1 MTLGVQGMKTSR
13 VVTKTVLLT
22 IGTLGFVV
30 CLTLTYHS
38 MRAVMDVGG
47 SCASGGPY
55 AISRPCPEGVAWV
68 MPVGIF
74 GGFISVGIGLLG
86 VFPQGGPRP
95 YAFAWSA
102 LFLAL
107 GWNFLEYGF
116 DPPGGGTSPGWLVCG
131 FVFVLMGGV
140 PLAFLFWGSAARW
153 VLWGPTADDPDTYLR
168 PYRPPPRRG
177 AASALAPAPS
187 PTPRAPGGLVVPPT
201 PLEVDEPVTLNDDVP
216 EPAVGDVVDR
226 LERLAD
232 LHARGLL
239 DDEEYEKV
247 KDRIVNEGAES

>member
-1 MTLGVQGMKTSR
+1 MALGVKGMTPSR

-22 IGTLGFVV
+22 LGTLGFVV
-30 CLTLTYHS
+30 CLTLMYHS

-68 MPVGIF
+68 MPVAIF
-74 GGFISVGIGLLG
+74 GGLISVGIGLLG

-116 DPPGGGTSPGWLVCG
+116 DPPAGATSPGWLVCG
-131 FVFVLMGGV
+131 FVFVVMGGV
-140 PLAFLFWGSAARW
+140 PLAFLLWPSAARW
-153 VLWGPTADDPDTYLR
+153 ALWGPAVENPDTYLR
-168 PYRPPPRRG
+168 PYRPP
-177 AASALAPAPS
+177 
-187 PTPRAPGGLVVPPT
+187 TPRTVGGLVVPP
-201 PLEVDEPVTLNDDVP
+201 LVDAPPGPEPEPEP
-216 EPAVGDVVDR
+216 EPASGDDVVDR

-232 LHARGLL
+232 LHARGML
-239 DDEEYEKV
+239 DDEEYETV
-247 KDRIVNEGAES
+247 KDRIVNEGVDS

>member
-1 MTLGVQGMKTSR
+1 MALGVKGMTTGR
-13 VVTKTVLLT
+13 VVSKTVLLT
-22 IGTLGFVV
+22 LGTLGFVV
-30 CLTLTYHS
+30 CLTLMYQS

-68 MPVGIF
+68 MPVAIF
-74 GGFISVGIGLLG
+74 GGIISVGIALLG

-107 GWNFLEYGF
+107 GWNFLEYGV
-116 DPPGGGTSPGWLVCG
+116 DPPAGGTSPGWLVCG
-131 FVFVLMGGV
+131 VVFVVMGGL
-140 PLAFLFWGSAARW
+140 PLALLLWRSAARW
-153 VLWGPTADDPDTYLR
+153 ALWGPATDDPDTHLR
-168 PYRPPPRRG
+168 PYRPPPI
-177 AASALAPAPS
+177 AE
-187 PTPRAPGGLVVPPT
+187 PRAAGGLVVPPT
-201 PLEVDEPVTLNDDVP
+201 TVAVDAPRAPSP
-216 EPAVGDVVDR
+216 EPGPDTATEEDVVDR

-232 LHARGLL
+232 LRAKGLL